1 MAAVSYPDRGGIRSM
16 SVDLP
21 IAAASQMNDA
31 APAVLISSR

>member
-1 MAAVSYPDRGGIRSM
+1 MAAVSYLDRAGIRSV

-21 IAAASQMNDA
+21 IAAPSQMNDA